1 MTEEEN
7 VQTTEEEKP
16 ATGPTLN
23 PIDKDIDLLPGYEVK
38 KLKPSAIDFLEQQV
52 SVDEA
57 FSSNTGLLGATETR
71 QDASSLQARWSK
83 FKNFCLTSFQTNA
96 SDFAHTNVPILFSKQ
111 VRDHLA
117 ELAVTSDE
125 AQMITLMQQNE
136 EKLRVEIKKQ
146 AVELEKLHKQSM
158 HWEMIELISKA
169 CQLLIN
175 TKSPQFYPAQFM
187 MVLDLVECFGKIV
200 YERIASHPSNKNFLT
215 AREGTRELL
224 ALNWSMILCRTSKL
238 LPRLLLQT
246 AFLRCIKFH
255 PFKTIKMAIDQIIS
269 AIPGLGTASSG
280 IYVRSYLVYTIFT
293 FFPETSSDVIL
304 PLFTSYT
311 RSLIHIK
318 EKSFAKQ
325 FKIIDYTFPK
335 YIETHRPALCF
346 VLSVMVSAGDTGY
359 LKTALDEFNEI
370 GKPSSFILSCLLE
383 ELPPKFVSKIYP
395 VLLILIDKCDS
406 VIPQPKLIHA
416 LLTSLSQA
424 SLADGIMDLMND
436 IWERMRTFKN
446 VEDFVFVAV
455 PMTKFISLFCPPY
468 YLNLF
473 LSNVVQL
480 LHDNFAGRSNNNNNN
495 KKGAKTN
502 AKTASRGTKEL
513 SKKLADCVSECITIT
528 VNAGVNFAEVLQHV
542 GSIVDLMDFL
552 NENSL
557 VHISRF
563 ILNDI
568 MVKPFELNDPLCI
581 RILLELSQTL
591 YQSLNVLT
599 AVDVVEKTNA
609 VIENFLYRVDF
620 GNNVDAHLNFLISAR
635 QNFPTSPQLLS
646 SISRIALRLA
656 THVAATKPPQYNVT
670 LRSLFSF
677 VFVTVPSITDL
688 QERATLQVLCAQT
701 SLVCGVICFAHSYFD
716 EFVDTV
722 KLLPL
727 NRNTYDLIIRALN
740 LLLLMPTK
748 PDVSDPY
755 QQIREFII
763 SSVRKA
769 WPDDESVKL
778 ALESLILM
786 PHTLRSQ
793 YQNRIPGVYSNDTL
807 FAGND
812 DFRSKGIQFM
822 TKMLPRFTSALAKFS
837 QKGVMASKTKVPT
850 IALRAMSILPDLY
863 AFNDVLLAKMKEL
876 ANFSVQGDS
885 KQIIDLRKATVH
897 HLTHV
902 LANDEKAMKFVR
914 VLSKADEE

>member
-7 VQTTEEEKP
+7 PPQTTEEEK
-16 ATGPTLN
+16 TIDENTSLI
-23 PIDKDIDLLPGYEVK
+23 PINKDIDLLPGYEVK
-38 KLKPSAIDFLEQQV
+38 KLKPSAVNFLEQQV

-57 FSSNTGLLGATETR
+57 FSSQNNLLANTETR

-96 SDFAHTNVPILFSKQ
+96 SDFAHTNLPILFSKQ

-136 EKLRVEIKKQ
+136 EKLRIEIKRQ
-146 AVELEKLHKQSM
+146 AVELERLHRESM

-215 AREGTRELL
+215 YREGTRELL

-246 AFLRCIKFH
+246 AFLRSIKFH
-255 PFKTIKMAIDQIIS
+255 PFKSIQMAIEQIIS

-280 IYVRSYLVYTIFT
+280 IYVRAYLLYTIFT
-293 FFPETSSDVIL
+293 YFPETSCDVIL

-318 EKSFAKQ
+318 EKSFARQ
-325 FKIIDYTFPK
+325 FKIIDYTFAK

-346 VLSVMVSAGDTGY
+346 VLSVMVSVGDTGF
-359 LKTALDEFNEI
+359 LKNALDEFNEI
-370 GKPSSFILSCLLE
+370 GQPSSFILSCLLE

-395 VLLILIDKCDS
+395 VLLILIDKADS
-406 VIPQPKLIHA
+406 VIAQPKLIHS

-424 SLADGIMDLMND
+424 SLAEGIMDLMND
-436 IWERMRTFKN
+436 IWERMRSFKN
-446 VEDFVFVAV
+446 VEDFVYVAV

-480 LHDNFAGRSNNNNNN
+480 LRDNFAGRNNNAS
-495 KKGAKTN
+495 KKGKDAK
-502 AKTASRGTKEL
+502 GTKEL

-528 VNAGVNFAEVLQHV
+528 VNAETNFAEVLQHV

-552 NENSL
+552 DEKAL
-557 VHISRF
+557 VQISRF

-568 MVKPFELNDPLCI
+568 MAKPFELNDPLCI

-591 YQSLNVLT
+591 YQSLTVLS
-599 AVDVVEKTNA
+599 AVDVVDKTNSI
-609 VIENFLYRVDF
+609 IENFLYRVDF
-620 GNNVDAHLNFLISAR
+620 GANNTDAHLNFLISAR
-635 QNFPTSPQLLS
+635 QNFPTSPRLLS
-646 SISRIALRLA
+646 AISRIALRLT
-656 THVAATKPPQYNVT
+656 THVAATKPPQYNVI
-670 LRSLFSF
+670 LRSLYAF

-688 QERATLQVLCAQT
+688 NERATLQILCAQT
-701 SLVCGVICFAHSYFD
+701 SLVCGVICFTHSFFD

-722 KLLPL
+722 KVLPL
-727 NRNTYDLIIRALN
+727 NQQTYNLIIRAFN
-740 LLLLMPTK
+740 LLLMMPTK
-748 PDVSDPY
+748 PDVTDPY

-763 SSVRKA
+763 AVIRKA

-786 PHTLRSQ
+786 SHTLRTQ
-793 YQNRIPGVYSNDTL
+793 YQFRIDGVYSNDTL
-807 FAGND
+807 FAGNE
-812 DFRSKGIQFM
+812 DFKVKGISFM
-822 TKMLPRFTSALAKFS
+822 TKMLPRFASSLAKYN
-837 QKGVMASKTKVPT
+837 QKGIMASKTKVPT

-863 AFNDVLLAKMKEL
+863 EFNDVLLAKMKEL

-885 KQIIDLRKATVH
+885 KPIINLRKATVH
-897 HLTHV
+897 HLNHK
-902 LANDEKAMKFVR
+902 LAKYEKAMKFVK